1 MTRLGSL
8 VRGWLPLVA
17 ILALAA
23 VLRVPWLGAMPN
35 PCGDEGNWTWIAF
48 DLYAR
53 RPAALPPDARF
64 VSMAF
69 ARLIALA
76 YDLFGPSFAAARAVL
91 VAGALVAI
99 PAVYALLRALG
110 ARRAAWGVSLVLA
123 AHPWSVAWSRSVT
136 VPYALAFDLAL
147 VGTLAW
153 LLAVERRSALGLFLA
168 AQALSVAMH
177 FSPLALIP
185 LGAASLWLLTSPV
198 RRELVKRPSTWFALI
213 AGSLHVVPMLVAG
226 VQVAHTADGRP
237 RYYFTEFPRRLWV
250 FGRTLLG
257 GLGGESTLRHFTG
270 TQWPLPAELLVI
282 AGVCVTL
289 FAAWRKLPP
298 PPSPDRERGD
308 RGVRSFSLLYFALA
322 LVGLPIIL
330 APARPWNLP
339 AIDAERYVFVCL
351 APFALALGALAE
363 RRDRSRWL
371 AVFAVAWLVAM
382 PLRRGVTHFLA
393 GGGPDR
399 GFYTLAGGGGYRGWK
414 VPREREALP
423 VLIRREV
430 DRAREGRP
438 ATIVVSDYAFH
449 PLHFVNAEGGSPT
462 VDIVKFPLPE
472 RRGELHVFVVW
483 ADGMFAPG
491 FTPRDWID
499 VHRRLVT
506 LMRSEAFTGLRRVR
520 TFVQPDGTPLIELW
534 AATRR

>member
-8 VRGWLPLVA
+8 VRAYAPLVA
-17 ILALAA
+17 IVALAA
-23 VLRVPWLGAMPN
+23 VVRIPWLGAIPN

-48 DLYAR
+48 NLYAH

-69 ARLIALA
+69 ARMISLA
-76 YDLFGPSFAAARAVL
+76 YEIAGPSFAAARAVL
-91 VAGALVAI
+91 VAGALVTL
-99 PAVYALLRALG
+99 PVVYALTRALG
-110 ARRAAWGVSLVLA
+110 ARRGALVVSLVLA
-123 AHPWSVAWSRSVT
+123 VHPWSVAWSRSVT
-136 VPYALAFDLAL
+136 VPYALAFELAL

-153 LLAVERRSALGLFLA
+153 LLAVERRSALGLFVS

-185 LGAASLWLLTSPV
+185 LGAAALWLVTSPA
-198 RRELVKRPSTWFALI
+198 RRELVKKPSTWFALV
-213 AGSLHVVPMLVAG
+213 AGALHVVPMLVAG

-250 FGRTLLG
+250 FARTLLG

-270 TQWPLPAELLVI
+270 TQWSLPFELLVI

-289 FAAWRKLPP
+289 LAAWR
-298 PPSPDRERGD
+298 SS
-308 RGVRSFSLLYFALA
+308 GVKHESAGLRSFSLLYFALA
-322 LVGLPIIL
+322 FVGLPVIL

-339 AIDAERYVFVCL
+339 AIDAERYVFVVL

-371 AVFAVAWLVAM
+371 AFFAVAWLVVM
-382 PLRRGVTHFLA
+382 PLRRGVMYFLT

-414 VPREREALP
+414 VAREREALP
-423 VLIRREV
+423 ALIRREV
-430 DRAREGRP
+430 DRVREGRP

-449 PLHFVNAEGGSPT
+449 PLHFVNADGGSPT
-462 VDIVKFPLPE
+462 VDIAKFPLPE
-472 RRGELHVFVVW
+472 RPGEVHVFVVW

-491 FTPRDWID
+491 FTPRDWIT
-499 VHRRLVT
+499 VHQRLVT
-506 LMRSEAFTGLRRVR
+506 LMRSDAFTGLRRVR
-520 TFVQPDGTPLIELW
+520 AFAQPDGTPLIELW
-534 AATRR
+534 AAMRR